1 MYSFLV
7 GYTNSKIVSW
17 YAERERERDSGGG
30 GGMGNEAEQLKS
42 WFAVRITKPTQSI
55 TRTTPKHPG

>member
-17 YAERERERDSGGG
+17 YAEREREREIVLVVVVWVMKLS
-30 GGMGNEAEQLKS
+30 N
-42 WFAVRITKPTQSI
+42 
-55 TRTTPKHPG
+55 